1 MIKRL
6 SFCFLIAISAALG
19 VTGCGG
25 GEPIPAER
33 YLDSDQMVNHIEDN
47 LAASAKLAKVV
58 DIDHSRLGQ
67 QAGSVMP
74 PARVVI
80 FSDSQL
86 ESELIMQNPLV
97 AIDLPLRVLAFE
109 EGSGQAS
116 KVIYNS
122 FDYLV
127 SRYQLEPGSSDELGE
142 RYNKSM
148 SMAINGLAPT
158 AVASFPDDAMS
169 PDGIITIES
178 PYGYEETIERVN
190 AAINAQSDT
199 MHFGT
204 VDFQANASAL
214 GIEIAPAYLILFGG
228 PGPGGKAMANAPT
241 LGLDCFC
248 QKFLIW
254 EDASGAIKLSFNDLL
269 ALADRQG
276 VKKSIALR
284 VINYRL
290 KKTFSDALASK

>member
-6 SFCFLIAISAALG
+6 PFCSLIAISAALG

-33 YLDSDQMVNHIEDN
+33 YLESDHMVSHMEEN
-47 LAASAKLAKVV
+47 LAASARLSKVV

-74 PARVVI
+74 PARVLI

-148 SMAINGLAPT
+148 SIAINGLAPA

-178 PYGYEETIERVN
+178 PHGYEETIERVN

-241 LGLDCFC
+241 LGLDGFC

-254 EDASGAIKLSFNDLL
+254 EDASGRIKLSFNDLP